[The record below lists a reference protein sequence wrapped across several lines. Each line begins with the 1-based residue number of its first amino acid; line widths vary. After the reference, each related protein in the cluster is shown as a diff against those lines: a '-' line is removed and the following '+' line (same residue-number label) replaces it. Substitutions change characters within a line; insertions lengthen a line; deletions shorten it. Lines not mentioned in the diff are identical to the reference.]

1 MDIVPKENLLE
12 YIQNPN
18 NFALHQFSFDH
29 VYDQDSS
36 QEEVYTNTA
45 RQAVLS
51 VLEGFNATIMA
62 YGQTGTGKTYTM
74 EGFKYNNWDEQRGI
88 IPRSIEEIFKF
99 IENGSDSKVFKSKKK
114 QKYDEKIRINFYLI
128 CFNFLLILL
137 NIHWNYF
144 YL

>member
-1 MDIVPKENLLE
+1 MPKENLLE

-99 IENGSDSKVFKSKKK
+99 IENGSDSKVIIIYFTI
-114 QKYDEKIRINFYLI
+114 YNFTLL
-128 CFNFLLILL
+128 FLH
-137 NIHWNYF
+137 IHSF
-144 YL
+144 

>member
-1 MDIVPKENLLE
+1 MPKENLLE

-36 QEEVYTNTA
+36 QEEVYNNTA

-99 IENGSDSKVFKSKKK
+99 IENGSDSKV
-114 QKYDEKIRINFYLI
+114 
-128 CFNFLLILL
+128 
-137 NIHWNYF
+137 
-144 YL
+144 